1 MGGDIGDLRNFP
13 TLGGFDATSVC
24 KSLLHAGRDVAPGAG
39 RNARVLVWSVIPVL
53 QHSIVLFPT
62 SQQGYSG
69 GEMRKTNPISAD
81 GGRSRAGTPNP
92 FDYRSGQALQ
102 RAESCETN
110 PISPR
115 RRRRTE
121 EIVRNEAKLGM
132 TGVYGQRRLSCGA
145 WLDRGVKRAKRTQF
159 GAGAHYCGLRIADCG
174 FKDAG
179 CGRTPEAKRAKRT
192 QFGSAGDVRQRV
204 NVRNEPN
211 LDHRQKMSGGDD
223 RPTKSRRM
231 QNEPNLAGAPGNGRG
246 LAGGDVPPESDCAK
260 QSRFARGGPWLDWH

>member
-145 WLDRGVKRAKRTQF
+145 WLGRGV
-159 GAGAHYCGLRIADCG
+159 
-174 FKDAG
+174 
-179 CGRTPEAKRAKRT
+179 KRAKRT